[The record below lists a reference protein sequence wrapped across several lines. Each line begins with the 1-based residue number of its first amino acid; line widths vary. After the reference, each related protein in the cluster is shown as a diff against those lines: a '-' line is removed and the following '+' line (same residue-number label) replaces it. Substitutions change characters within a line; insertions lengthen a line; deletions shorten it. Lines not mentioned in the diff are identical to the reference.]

1 MHIIL
6 IFVDGLGLGDNNSD
20 TNPFVRYN
28 PRFFLE
34 VYGHPLCKEL
44 GKIIS
49 SSGCMIPTDANLGI
63 EGLPQ
68 SATGQTTIFT
78 GVNASQF
85 MGRHIAGF
93 PGPSLANLIQQY
105 GIMKELRKKGCRVTS
120 ANMYT
125 PNYMELVARRKRR
138 HSVTTLLILDAG
150 LPLRS
155 TEDMLAGRAVYQ
167 DITNETL
174 LSLGMGEFSKIT
186 PGLVAK
192 RLITLSRDF
201 DFTLFEYFQTDRCG
215 HKQDWSYAEKILQIL
230 DEFLFTIY
238 LYTPSDTLVMVV
250 SDHGNFED
258 LRRRM
263 HTRNPV
269 PTLLWG
275 FQCENAAAGINSLID
290 LKPAMI
296 TVLKG
301 EANKYD

>member
-1 MHIIL
+1 MHILL

-20 TNPFVRYN
+20 INPLVRYN

-34 VYGHPLCKEL
+34 VFGHPLCKEL
-44 GKIIS
+44 GKVIS
-49 SSGCMIPTDANLGI
+49 SSGCMIPTDANLEI

-68 SATGQTTIFT
+68 SATGQAAIFT

-93 PGPSLANLIQQY
+93 PGPSLAALIQQY
-105 GIMKELRKKGCRVTS
+105 GIMKELRQMGCRVTS

-125 PNYMELVARRKRR
+125 PNYMELVAKRRRR
-138 HSVTTLLILDAG
+138 HSVTTLLIMNAG

-155 TEDMLAGRAVYQ
+155 AEDMLAGRAVYQ
-167 DITNETL
+167 DITNEL
-174 LSLGMGEFSKIT
+174 LHHQGMNEFSKIT
-186 PGLVAK
+186 PNLAAK
-192 RLITLSRDF
+192 RLVDLSRDF
-201 DFTLFEYFQTDRCG
+201 EFTLFEYFQTDRCG
-215 HKQDWSYAEKILQIL
+215 HKQDWSYAEKILQVL

-238 LYTPSDTLVMVV
+238 LHTPSDTLVMVV

-258 LRRRM
+258 FGKRM

-275 FQCENAAAGINSLID
+275 FRCENVAARINSLID
-290 LKPAMI
+290 LKPAMF

-301 EANKYD
+301 GAN